1 MEKEITN
8 TIPLLSF
15 SDIKWQPIPIG
26 WICPVCG
33 RGNAP
38 DTPFCN
44 CNSTSQLAHTSSPF
58 PAINM
63 ETEIVIIDKDLE
75 EIFKYCG

>member
-1 MEKEITN
+1 MKKEITN
-8 TIPLLSF
+8 TIPPVSF
-15 SDIKWQPIPIG
+15 SDIKWQPISVG

-38 DTPFCN
+38 DTPYCS
-44 CNSTSQLAHTSSPF
+44 CNSMSQSAYTSSSP
-58 PAINM
+58 
-63 ETEIVIIDKDLE
+63 VISAEVEKVTIDKDLE